1 MMMMKINDFQ
11 KYKATLLIPYDQ
23 YFSLIYDTKYLLEAR
38 LSSGRI
44 FVAHKYFYGC
54 NRRKAVEKATD
65 WYSKDLRD
73 VLGPPNQVMM
83 IDDPMEEVIYEEGFI
98 CTDLRNKYLDE
109 PTIDRLLKDAGGDLG
124 RDNTTGSG
132 SHPTCSVKRLR
143 RRRKQ
148 EVRLTDRLT
157 QSPSGVIYYRM
168 TEFHKGNSSRT
179 KSRKVKLASKSLEK
193 ARKEI
198 IRRGLDRLEK
208 GSLDNMSDFRNVSL
222 SSIAV

>member
-1 MMMMKINDFQ
+1 MMMKINDFQ

-44 FVAHKYFYGC
+44 FVANKYFYGC

>member
-1 MMMMKINDFQ
+1 MMMKINDFQ

-38 LSSGRI
+38 LSTGRI
-44 FVAHKYFYGC
+44 FVAHKFFYGC
-54 NRRKAVEKATD
+54 NRRKAVEKATN
-65 WYSKDLRD
+65 WYSKDLRE
-73 VLGPPNQVMM
+73 VLGPPHQKMM
-83 IDDPMEEVIYEEGFI
+83 IDDPMEEVIYDEGFV

-109 PTIDRLLKDAGGDLG
+109 PTIERLLKEAEGDLG
-124 RDNTTGSG
+124 RDNTIGTE
-132 SHPTCSVKRLR
+132 SHPPCSVKRLR

-168 TEFHKGNSSRT
+168 TEFHKGNSGRT

-198 IRRGLDRLEK
+198 IRRGLDRFEK
-208 GSLDNMSDFRNVSL
+208 GSLENLSGFRNL
-222 SSIAV
+222 SITSKAA

>member
-1 MMMMKINDFQ
+1 MMKINDFQ
-11 KYKATLLIPYDQ
+11 KYKATLLISYDQ

-143 RRRKQ
+143 RRRKN
-148 EVRLTDRLT
+148 EVRLTARLT

-168 TEFHKGNSSRT
+168 TEFHKGNSGRT

-198 IRRGLDRLEK
+198 IRRGLNRLEK
-208 GSLDNMSDFRNVSL
+208 GSLENMSDFRNVSL
-222 SSIAV
+222 TSKAA

>member
-1 MMMMKINDFQ
+1 MMKINDFQ
-11 KYKATLLIPYDQ
+11 KYKATLLISYDQ

-148 EVRLTDRLT
+148 DVRLTDRLT
-157 QSPSGVIYYRM
+157 QSPSGVIYYRT
-168 TEFHKGNSSRT
+168 TEFHKGNSGRT

-222 SSIAV
+222 SSIAL

>member
-1 MMMMKINDFQ
+1 MMMKINDFQ
-11 KYKATLLIPYDQ
+11 KYKATLLIPYEQ

-44 FVAHKYFYGC
+44 FVAHKFFYGC
-54 NRRKAVEKATD
+54 NRRKAVEKATA
-65 WYSKDLRD
+65 WYSKDLRE
-73 VLGPPNQVMM
+73 VLGTPHQIMM
-83 IDDPMEEVIYEEGFI
+83 IDDPLEEVIYDESFV

-109 PTIDRLLKDAGGDLG
+109 PTIERLLKDAEGDLG
-124 RDNTTGSG
+124 RDNNTGTE
-132 SHPTCSVKRLR
+132 SHPSCSVKRLR

-168 TEFHKGNSSRT
+168 TEFHKANSGKT

-193 ARKEI
+193 ARREI
-198 IRRGLDRLEK
+198 IRRGLDRFENISLE
-208 GSLDNMSDFRNVSL
+208 NMSGFRDISMT
-222 SSIAV
+222 SKAA

>member
-1 MMMMKINDFQ
+1 MMMKINDFQ

-109 PTIDRLLKDAGGDLG
+109 PTIDRLLKDADGDLG

-148 EVRLTDRLT
+148 DVRLTDRLT

-168 TEFHKGNSSRT
+168 TEFHKGNAGRT

-198 IRRGLDRLEK
+198 IRRGLDRSGK

-222 SSIAV
+222 SSIAL

>member
-1 MMMMKINDFQ
+1 MMKINDFQ
-11 KYKATLLIPYDQ
+11 KYKATLLISYDQ

-148 EVRLTDRLT
+148 DVRLTDRLT

-168 TEFHKGNSSRT
+168 TEFHKGNSGRT

-208 GSLDNMSDFRNVSL
+208 GSLDNMSDFMNVSL

>member
-1 MMMMKINDFQ
+1 MMKINDFQ

-38 LSSGRI
+38 LSTGRI

-65 WYSKDLRD
+65 WYSKDLRE
-73 VLGPPNQVMM
+73 VLGPPSQIMM
-83 IDDPMEEVIYEEGFI
+83 IDDPMEEVIYEEGFV

-109 PTIDRLLKDAGGDLG
+109 PTIDRLLKEAGGDLG
-124 RDNTTGSG
+124 RDNTTGAE

-157 QSPSGVIYYRM
+157 QSPSGVIYYPM
-168 TEFHKGNSSRT
+168 TEFHKGNSGRT

-208 GSLDNMSDFRNVSL
+208 DSLGNVSDFRNVSL
-222 SSIAV
+222 TSKAA

>member
-143 RRRKQ
+143 RRKKQ

-168 TEFHKGNSSRT
+168 TEFHKGNAGRA

-208 GSLDNMSDFRNVSL
+208 GSLDNMSDFMNVSL

>member
-44 FVAHKYFYGC
+44 FVANKYFYGC

>member
-1 MMMMKINDFQ
+1 MMMKINDFQ

-132 SHPTCSVKRLR
+132 SNPTCSVKRLR

-148 EVRLTDRLT
+148 DVRLTDRLT

-168 TEFHKGNSSRT
+168 TEFHKGNAGRT

-198 IRRGLDRLEK
+198 IRRGLDRSEK

-222 SSIAV
+222 SSIAL

>member
-1 MMMMKINDFQ
+1 MMKINDFQ
-11 KYKATLLIPYDQ
+11 KYKATLLISYDQ

-148 EVRLTDRLT
+148 DVRLTDRLT

-168 TEFHKGNSSRT
+168 TEFHKGNSGRT

-208 GSLDNMSDFRNVSL
+208 GSLDNMSDFMNVSL
-222 SSIAV
+222 SSIAL

>member
-1 MMMMKINDFQ
+1 MMMKINDFQ
-11 KYKATLLIPYDQ
+11 KYKATLLIPYEQ

-148 EVRLTDRLT
+148 DVRLTDRLT

>member
-1 MMMMKINDFQ
+1 MMKINDFQ

-83 IDDPMEEVIYEEGFI
+83 IDDPMEEVIYAEGFI
-98 CTDLRNKYLDE
+98 CTDLRNKYLDD

-124 RDNTTGSG
+124 RDNTTGSE

-143 RRRKQ
+143 RRRKK
-148 EVRLTDRLT
+148 EVRLTDRLI

-168 TEFHKGNSSRT
+168 TEFHKGNSGRT
-179 KSRKVKLASKSLEK
+179 KTRKVKLASKSLEK

-198 IRRGLDRLEK
+198 NRRGLDRLEK

-222 SSIAV
+222 STKAV

>member
-1 MMMMKINDFQ
+1 MMMKINDFQ
-11 KYKATLLIPYDQ
+11 KYEATLLIPYDQ

-98 CTDLRNKYLDE
+98 CTDLRNKYLDD

-124 RDNTTGSG
+124 RDNTTGSE

-143 RRRKQ
+143 RRRKK

-168 TEFHKGNSSRT
+168 TEFHKGNSGRT
-179 KSRKVKLASKSLEK
+179 KTRKVKLASKSLEK
-193 ARKEI
+193 AQKEI
-198 IRRGLDRLEK
+198 NRRGLDRLEK

-222 SSIAV
+222 TSKAA

>member
-1 MMMMKINDFQ
+1 MMMKINDFQ
-11 KYKATLLIPYDQ
+11 KYKATLLISYDQ

-44 FVAHKYFYGC
+44 FVANKYFYGC

-168 TEFHKGNSSRT
+168 TEFHKGNSGRT

-208 GSLDNMSDFRNVSL
+208 GSLDNMSDFMNVSL

>member
-1 MMMMKINDFQ
+1 MMMKINDFQ